1 MNHQPPLPTYTDVE
15 EAARRIATLIHRTP
29 ILTNAGV
36 DNLLEA
42 QVFFKC
48 ENFQRVGAFKFRG
61 ACNAV
66 FSLEDEHIRNGV
78 ATHSSGNHAAALALA
93 AKLRGVPA
101 FVVMPLN
108 SSSVKIEAVKS
119 YGAEIIFCE
128 PTLEARESMLE
139 QVVARTNAS
148 FVHPYNNRFVIAG
161 QATAAKELCES
172 VPGLDMLIAPVGGGG
187 LLSGSALST
196 RALSP
201 VAMMLGAEPE
211 GADDAARS
219 LREGRIIPAEN
230 PQTIADGLR
239 TSLGSLTFEIIKSN
253 VHAIHTAPD
262 SAIIDAMRLIWQR
275 MKIIVE
281 PSSAVPL
288 AILLFNKIATK
299 GKRIGIILSGGN
311 VDLDHLPW

>member
-1 MNHQPPLPTYTDVE
+1 MNHQLPLPTYPDVE
-15 EAARRIATLIHRTP
+15 EAAPRIAPFIHRTP
-29 ILTNAGV
+29 TLTNAGI
-36 DNLLEA
+36 DNLFEA
-42 QVFFKC
+42 QVFLKC
-48 ENFQRVGAFKFRG
+48 ENFQKVGAFKFRG

-66 FSLEDEHIRNGV
+66 FSLDDECIRNGV

-93 AKLRGVPA
+93 AKYRGVPA
-101 FVVMPLN
+101 FVVMPTN

-128 PTLEARESMLE
+128 PTLEARESTLE

-148 FVHPYNNRFVIAG
+148 FIHPYNNPFVIAG
-161 QATAAKELCES
+161 QATAAQELIES
-172 VPGLDMLIAPVGGGG
+172 VPELDMLIAPVGGGG
-187 LLSGSALST
+187 LLSGSALSAH
-196 RALSP
+196 ALSRETI
-201 VAMMLGAEPE
+201 VLGAEPE

-219 LREGRIIPAEN
+219 MREGRIIPSDN

-239 TSLGSLTFEIIKSN
+239 TSLGALTFEIIKSN
-253 VHAIHTAPD
+253 VHAIHTVPD
-262 SAIIDAMRLIWQR
+262 SAIIYAMRLIWQR

-288 AILLFNKIATK
+288 AILLVNKIATK